1 MTGWGNILLEAPAGF
16 MVSHPSRQN
25 TYRAQSLDS
34 RTAPPTSPRLPD
46 MNTFH
51 PLVPS
56 RLPANLSYIPTE
68 EDLQE
73 IARNQQILVTT
84 MWEAFQSL
92 GYRIDKQQ
100 IDLGKIN
107 DRLWK
112 LEHPKAETGICVS

>member
-1 MTGWGNILLEAPAGF
+1 MGVEAPAGF
-16 MVSHPSRQN
+16 MVNHPSRQN
-25 TYRAQSLDS
+25 TYSTTLPA
-34 RTAPPTSPRLPD
+34 SPRLPD
-46 MNTFH
+46 MKTFH

-68 EDLQE
+68 EGLQE

-100 IDLGKIN
+100 IEFGKIN
-107 DRLWK
+107 DRLWA
-112 LEHPKAETGICVS
+112 LEHPKAGVLL